1 MFPLLPLSTID
12 IAILVGGLGTRL
24 RGVVDDVPK
33 PLAPVLGRP
42 FLFYLLDMLA
52 LRGARSVTL
61 CSGYMADSVSEKSG
75 LDWLGMPIHH
85 SVENDLMGT
94 AGALGLA
101 RKYLQS
107 ERVLVLNG
115 DTWLEPD
122 FEAFAA
128 AAEDSDFCIAG
139 ASVPDASRYGMLEW
153 DASGRLVSFTEK
165 NQSGTS
171 GAINA
176 GMYFITQNLLDS
188 LPVEPLSLER
198 QVLPGLTLE
207 RRVKVFPTD
216 SPFLDIGIPE
226 DYAAAGNFFSALG
239 IAAHTMFPDMP
250 PRNNHT
256 ATQGAHHGGFGAPAP
271 PAMGRD
277 GCSAALRLRSRH
289 QTLDSPDPQSAAA
302 LVLPSRPSLLP
313 VSISQWHQA
322 QPKLGTCAVI
332 FDQAGRVLLEQRA
345 DCGWW
350 CLPGGRLD
358 AGETL
363 AQGAVREAR
372 EETGLDIE
380 ITGFLGVFSDPRRR
394 TVRYPDNGDLR
405 QLVDAAVVARPAG
418 GKLTAS
424 PESLD
429 LRWFAPDELPLN
441 TVPPVVEI
449 LREAYCH
456 EGTPVLR

>member
-1 MFPLLPLSTID
+1 MPLSNID
-12 IAILVGGLGTRL
+12 VAILVGGLGTRL

-61 CSGYMADSVSEKSG
+61 CSGYMAGFVKEKTG
-75 LDWLGMPIHH
+75 TEWFGMPIHH
-85 SVENDLMGT
+85 SVENEPLGT
-94 AGALGLA
+94 AGALALA
-101 RKYLQS
+101 RDYLRS

-128 AAEDSDFCIAG
+128 SAEDSDFCIAG
-139 ASVPDASRYGMLEW
+139 ASVPDASRYGMVEW
-153 DASGRLVSFTEK
+153 DAAGRLLAFNEK
-165 NQSGTS
+165 NLSGTPGS
-171 GAINA
+171 INA
-176 GMYFITQNLLDS
+176 GMYLITQNLLAS

-207 RRVKVFPTD
+207 QRVKVFPTD

-226 DYAAAGNFFSALG
+226 DYAASGNFFSGLG
-239 IAAHTMFPDMP
+239 IAPHNMFPDMP
-250 PRNNHT
+250 P
-256 ATQGAHHGGFGAPAP
+256 
-271 PAMGRD
+271 ME
-277 GCSAALRLRSRH
+277 
-289 QTLDSPDPQSAAA
+289 
-302 LVLPSRPSLLP
+302 
-313 VSISQWHQA
+313 QA

-332 FDQAGRVLLEQRA
+332 FDENGRVILEQRS

-372 EETGLDIE
+372 EETGLDLE
-380 ITGFLGVFSDPRRR
+380 ITGFLGMFSDPQRR
-394 TVRYPDNGDLR
+394 TVCYPDNGDLR
-405 QLVDAAVVARPAG
+405 QLVDAAIIARPAG

-429 LRWFAPDELPLN
+429 LRWFAPSELPLS

-449 LREAYCH
+449 LRVAFRH
-456 EGTPVLR
+456 AGTPILR

>member
-1 MFPLLPLSTID
+1 LPLSNID
-12 IAILVGGLGTRL
+12 VAILVGGLGTRL

-61 CSGYMADSVSEKSG
+61 CSGYMAGFVKEKTG
-75 LDWLGMPIHH
+75 TEWFGMPIHH
-85 SVENDLMGT
+85 SVENEPLGT
-94 AGALGLA
+94 AGALALA
-101 RKYLQS
+101 RDYLRS

-128 AAEDSDFCIAG
+128 SAEDSDFCIAG
-139 ASVPDASRYGMLEW
+139 ASVPDASRYGMVEW
-153 DASGRLVSFTEK
+153 DAAGRLLAFNEK
-165 NQSGTS
+165 NLSGTPGS
-171 GAINA
+171 INA
-176 GMYFITQNLLDS
+176 GMYLITQNLLAS

-207 RRVKVFPTD
+207 QRVKVFPTD

-226 DYAAAGNFFSALG
+226 DYAASGNFFSGLG
-239 IAAHTMFPDMP
+239 IAPHNMFPDMP
-250 PRNNHT
+250 P
-256 ATQGAHHGGFGAPAP
+256 
-271 PAMGRD
+271 ME
-277 GCSAALRLRSRH
+277 
-289 QTLDSPDPQSAAA
+289 
-302 LVLPSRPSLLP
+302 
-313 VSISQWHQA
+313 QA

-332 FDQAGRVLLEQRA
+332 FDENGRVILEQRS

-372 EETGLDIE
+372 EETGLDLE
-380 ITGFLGVFSDPRRR
+380 ITGFLGMFSDPQRR
-394 TVRYPDNGDLR
+394 TVCYPDNGDLR
-405 QLVDAAVVARPAG
+405 QLVDAAIIARPAG

-429 LRWFAPDELPLN
+429 LRWFAPSELPLS

-449 LREAYCH
+449 LRVAFRH
-456 EGTPVLR
+456 AGTPILR

>member
-1 MFPLLPLSTID
+1 MRTSESLPLAGID
-12 IAILVGGLGTRL
+12 VAILVGGLGTRL

-33 PLAPVLGRP
+33 PLAPVLDRP
-42 FLFYLLDMLA
+42 FLYYLLDMLA

-61 CSGYMADSVSEKSG
+61 CSGYMAGLVKEKTG
-75 LDWLGMPIHH
+75 TKWLGMPVHH
-85 SVENDLMGT
+85 SVENEPMGT
-94 AGALGLA
+94 AGALALA
-101 RKYLQS
+101 RDYLQS
-107 ERVLVLNG
+107 ARVLVLNG

-128 AAEDSDFCIAG
+128 AAEKSDFCIAG
-139 ASVPDASRYGMLEW
+139 ATVPDASRYGMLDW
-153 DASGRLVSFTEK
+153 DALGRLIAFTEK

-171 GAINA
+171 GSINA
-176 GMYFITQNLLDS
+176 GMYLITQNLLAS
-188 LPVEPLSLER
+188 LSVEPLSLER

-239 IAAHTMFPDMP
+239 IAPHSMFPDMP
-250 PRNNHT
+250 PMEH
-256 ATQGAHHGGFGAPAP
+256 
-271 PAMGRD
+271 
-277 GCSAALRLRSRH
+277 
-289 QTLDSPDPQSAAA
+289 
-302 LVLPSRPSLLP
+302 
-313 VSISQWHQA
+313 A
-322 QPKLGTCAVI
+322 QPKLGTCTVI
-332 FDQAGRVLLEQRA
+332 FDESERILLEQRS

-350 CLPGGRLD
+350 CLPAGRLD

-363 AQGAVREAR
+363 AQGAVREAL

-380 ITGFLGVFSDPRRR
+380 ITGFLGAFSDPRRR

-405 QLVDAAVVARPAG
+405 QLVDAAVIARPAG
-418 GKLTAS
+418 GKLAAS
-424 PESLD
+424 PESLN
-429 LRWFAPDELPLN
+429 LRWFGPSELPLN

-449 LREAYCH
+449 LRVAYSH

>member
-1 MFPLLPLSTID
+1 MLPLDNID
-12 IAILVGGLGTRL
+12 VAILVGGLGTRL

-33 PLAPVLGRP
+33 PLAPVLGRH

-61 CSGYMADSVSEKSG
+61 CSGYMASFVKEKSG
-75 LDWLGMPIHH
+75 TEWLGMPIHH
-85 SVENDLMGT
+85 SVENEPMGT
-94 AGALGLA
+94 GGALALA
-101 RKYLQS
+101 RKYLRS

-122 FEAFAA
+122 FEAFADS
-128 AAEDSDFCIAG
+128 AENSDFCIAG

-153 DASGRLVSFTEK
+153 DASGRLVAFTEK
-165 NQSGTS
+165 NQSGTP
-171 GAINA
+171 GTINA
-176 GMYFITQNLLDS
+176 GIYLITQKLLAS

-239 IAAHTMFPDMP
+239 IAPHAMFPEMP
-250 PRNNHT
+250 P
-256 ATQGAHHGGFGAPAP
+256 
-271 PAMGRD
+271 ME
-277 GCSAALRLRSRH
+277 
-289 QTLDSPDPQSAAA
+289 
-302 LVLPSRPSLLP
+302 
-313 VSISQWHQA
+313 QA

-332 FDQAGRVLLEQRA
+332 FDENGRVLLEQRA

-380 ITGFLGVFSDPRRR
+380 ITGFLGMFSDPRRR
-394 TVRYPDNGDLR
+394 TVCYPDNGDLR
-405 QLVDAAVVARPAG
+405 QLVDAAVIARPVG
-418 GKLTAS
+418 GELTAS

-429 LRWFAPDELPLN
+429 LGWFVPNELPLN
-441 TVPPVVEI
+441 TVPPVAEI
-449 LREAYCH
+449 LREAFRPKCS
-456 EGTPVLR
+456 PVLR